1 MVSIRQ
7 AVAGI
12 VIMVLAGVL
21 LGFLLLFERPEEQS
35 IAEPAAENSSS
46 VDIGITYIQITP
58 NMAEYYGLGI
68 DSGVLVTEVVS
79 GSLAEQGG
87 ILVGDVILSYNGV
100 SLEQGVPLFG
110 MMQAC
115 TAGTRI
121 SMDIWRAKSRHIIE
135 FVHSGERNGMRMMH
149 R

>member
-1 MVSIRQ
+1 MVSIRR

-12 VIMVLAGVL
+12 AIMVLAGVL

-35 IAEPAAENSSS
+35 MAEPAAGNTSSI
-46 VDIGITYIQITP
+46 DIGITYIQITP
-58 NMAEYYGLGI
+58 SMAEYYGLGI
-68 DSGVLVTEVVS
+68 DSGVLITEVLS

-87 ILVGDVILSYNGV
+87 VLVGDVILSFNGV
-100 SLEQGVPLFG
+100 SVEQGTPLFG

-121 SMDIWRAKSRHIIE
+121 SMDIWRAKSHHIIE
-135 FVHSGERNGMRMMH
+135 FVHNGEHNGMRMMH
-149 R
+149 